1 MFHTLRDYQAMFTLN
16 VSHIFC
22 ASRFKVNVRIQIYAL
37 QRFMLLSVSSE
48 KMVDAQDEI
57 IDLFK

>member
-1 MFHTLRDYQAMFTLN
+1 MFTLN

-37 QRFMLLSVSSE
+37 QRFMLVSVSSE